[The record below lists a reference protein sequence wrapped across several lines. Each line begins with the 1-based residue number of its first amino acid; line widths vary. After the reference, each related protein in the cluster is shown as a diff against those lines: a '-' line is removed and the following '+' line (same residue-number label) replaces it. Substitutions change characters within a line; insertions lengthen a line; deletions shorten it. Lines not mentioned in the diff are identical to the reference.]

1 MGRKTQI
8 SKDMIL
14 QASYELLDESGI
26 NAVAIKTIA
35 ARLGC
40 STQPISWHFGS
51 MTELKKELFIYSGRK
66 MAETMEKCMEGREA
80 IEAFFMTGVQYI
92 SIACDHPNIFR
103 FLSVDEPK
111 QTIGEDVMGDTSL
124 FSISFDPQSAA
135 QLAEHYKL
143 PAKKV
148 EETVRDIVIYTH
160 GLAVML
166 MYDSFKLPKKT
177 ACEMVFNLGA
187 QLLENIG
194 IEVSESRKKDILK
207 AAGIE

>member
-8 SKDMIL
+8 SKEMIL
-14 QASYELLDESGI
+14 NASYELLDEGGI

-35 ARLGC
+35 AKLGC

-51 MTELKKELFIYSGRK
+51 MTELKKELFFYAGANVARQ
-66 MAETMEKCMEGREA
+66 MEVCMQGREA
-80 IEAFFMTGVQYI
+80 IEAFFMSGVQYI
-92 SIACDHPNIFR
+92 SIACDHPNVFR

-124 FSISFDPQSAA
+124 FSLSFDPLSVAS
-135 QLAEHYKL
+135 LASEYGISEK
-143 PAKKV
+143 
-148 EETVRDIVIYTH
+148 EISETVRDIVLYTH

-177 ACEMVFNLGA
+177 ACEMIFDLGDK
-187 QLLENIG
+187 LLAGIG
-194 IEVSESRKKDILK
+194 IKVTAAKKKAILK
-207 AAGIE
+207 AAGIV

>member
-8 SKDMIL
+8 SKEMIL
-14 QASYELLDESGI
+14 NASYELLDEGGI

-35 ARLGC
+35 AKLGC

-51 MTELKKELFIYSGRK
+51 MTELKKELFFYAGAK
-66 MAETMEKCMEGREA
+66 VGQQMEECMQGREA
-80 IEAFFMTGVQYI
+80 IEAFFMSGVQYI
-92 SIACDHPNIFR
+92 SIACDHPNVFR

-124 FSISFDPQSAA
+124 FSLSFDPLSVAS
-135 QLAEHYKL
+135 LASEYGISEK
-143 PAKKV
+143 
-148 EETVRDIVIYTH
+148 EISETVRDIVLYTH

-177 ACEMVFNLGA
+177 ACEMVCDLGVK
-187 QLLENIG
+187 LLSGIG
-194 IEVSESRKKDILK
+194 IKVTAAKKKAILK
-207 AAGIE
+207 AAGIV